1 MYAQGSHNLIPL
13 NLVLTIVNIF
23 PTNNDSVSCP
33 ADLAK
38 NKLILPK
45 KMQKIPPYSPEQ
57 KAGQF
62 NTELGRL
69 PLLIT
74 FKGNDKI
81 ISYTFCRVLIY
92 SSIAIFF

>member
-57 KAGQF
+57 KAGPF
-62 NTELGRL
+62 NTELGQ
-69 PLLIT
+69 
-74 FKGNDKI
+74 
-81 ISYTFCRVLIY
+81 
-92 SSIAIFF
+92 IAIANHFQRQ